1 MHFRAKN
8 WTEHP
13 ALLQDLVRLAGDE
26 KNRERIKTETADRS
40 RADEPV
46 YERV

>member
-13 ALLQDLVRLAGDE
+13 TLLQDLVRLAGDE
-26 KNRERIKTETADRS
+26 EKQGTHQNRNRWQKQG
-40 RADEPV
+40 
-46 YERV
+46 